1 MAIID
6 DIQNSERLLDL
17 SNKIIDAVNE
27 RRKLLKKIDADEQ
40 LHLFTIK
47 QQQKLSQDIAANAEK
62 YLGYQIKSKDLD
74 KQIKASKDNIAKSII
89 SSTRSINGQ
98 LNLEQKLINQ
108 RKQSLNDAISLR
120 NKEKEVKKKI
130 EELDIK
136 NSSLEFAKQNQ
147 LRAGNLGLARQI
159 QAEIRENQINAN
171 IKEKQIKL
179 LQEEGQK
186 QKDIAKST
194 FKIIKNAKEAREAQ
208 ARELAF
214 LEKNLII
221 RKQIERSTGLLGG
234 IAKGLSK
241 IPGIGQY
248 IKADEAIDE
257 MEKLAASMEE
267 KGKKSTSFGNRLEI
281 GLKGA
286 SVLAKGL
293 ADNLK
298 SPEAV
303 FTFLIT
309 QANKADQQTTQLAK
323 SLMQTKFEAMQT
335 REEFV
340 GMANA
345 AEDAFINTDKLIEAN
360 ASLGKQLGFNKVFS
374 QDMNQTFVD
383 LTKKIG
389 LSEEAAG
396 GLAKVSIATGKTL
409 KSTEQTIAGVTSKIS
424 AQNGIQLDGKE
435 ILEESGKISGQLL
448 ANFKGNPVAI
458 AEAVAQTKVL
468 GTTLEQ
474 TKNQASKLL
483 DFESSIGSQLKAE
496 LLTGQ
501 QLNLER
507 ARAAALQGDQVK
519 VAKELTAQGMNFN
532 KFSRLNVIQQN
543 AFAEALGLSSDQLTD
558 QLLKQ
563 EAIGK
568 SRSEIVALAGEEAAK
583 RLESLSAQDKFNSAV
598 VKLQDLLGNIVGGPL
613 GTILDILSDT
623 VGLVGKLISGIQS
636 ILGNTLMKGVLG
648 AATGFAVGG
657 IPGLVVGGVAGLAS
671 GVISNADDMTG
682 YGARTLLTPT
692 GAVALNNNDTVIA
705 GTNLF
710 KGNDVTS
717 YPKGALNL
725 GGSDNSRLEDL
736 MTTLIDV
743 TKSSNNKQFGVNL
756 DGRAV
761 GTGVVRAT
769 YRSA

>member
-1 MAIID
+1 
-6 DIQNSERLLDL
+6 
-17 SNKIIDAVNE
+17 
-27 RRKLLKKIDADEQ
+27 
-40 LHLFTIK
+40 
-47 QQQKLSQDIAANAEK
+47 
-62 YLGYQIKSKDLD
+62 
-74 KQIKASKDNIAKSII
+74 
-89 SSTRSINGQ
+89 
-98 LNLEQKLINQ
+98 
-108 RKQSLNDAISLR
+108 
-120 NKEKEVKKKI
+120 
-130 EELDIK
+130 
-136 NSSLEFAKQNQ
+136 
-147 LRAGNLGLARQI
+147 
-159 QAEIRENQINAN
+159 
-171 IKEKQIKL
+171 
-179 LQEEGQK
+179 
-186 QKDIAKST
+186 
-194 FKIIKNAKEAREAQ
+194 
-208 ARELAF
+208 
-214 LEKNLII
+214 
-221 RKQIERSTGLLGG
+221 
-234 IAKGLSK
+234 
-241 IPGIGQY
+241 
-248 IKADEAIDE
+248 
-257 MEKLAASMEE
+257 
-267 KGKKSTSFGNRLEI
+267 
-281 GLKGA
+281 
-286 SVLAKGL
+286 
-293 ADNLK
+293 
-298 SPEAV
+298 
-303 FTFLIT
+303 
-309 QANKADQQTTQLAK
+309 
-323 SLMQTKFEAMQT
+323 
-335 REEFV
+335 
-340 GMANA
+340 
-345 AEDAFINTDKLIEAN
+345 
-360 ASLGKQLGFNKVFS
+360 
-374 QDMNQTFVD
+374 MNQTFVD

-657 IPGLVVGGVAGLAS
+657 IPGLVVGGVAGLTS

>member
-267 KGKKSTSFGNRLEI
+267 KGEKSTSFGNRLEI

-303 FTFLIT
+303 FTFLVT

-657 IPGLVVGGVAGLAS
+657 IPGLVVGGVAGLTS

-725 GGSDNSRLEDL
+725 GSSDNSRLEDL
-736 MTTLIDV
+736 ITTLIDV

>member
-1 MAIID
+1 MAD
-6 DIQNSERLLDL
+6 QL
-17 SNKIIDAVNE
+17 SP
-27 RRKLLKKIDADEQ
+27 
-40 LHLFTIK
+40 
-47 QQQKLSQDIAANAEK
+47 
-62 YLGYQIKSKDLD
+62 KDLAEL
-74 KQIKASKDNIAKSII
+74 KQLYKDLQGIQIPDMDAFV
-89 SSTRSINGQ
+89 RSIGGIEAARK
-98 LNLEQKLINQ
+98 NLEQMRKEFQNINSDITYLVGHLKDATREVSNQTNAIKDTRKAYNSLSSIASKLKYDQDGISRLNKKDLESISKKVVQERQNLEAARATNIERAKFLKNELRNNRTLDDETKARYLSEKKLIE
-108 RKQSLNDAISLR
+108 KAISESDSFLKDTTNGYSLLEGAI
-120 NKEKEVKKKI
+120 NKRIEKE
-130 EELDIK
+130 
-136 NSSLEFAKQNQ
+136 
-147 LRAGNLGLARQI
+147 NL
-159 QAEIRENQINAN
+159 AN
-171 IKEKQIKL
+171 K
-179 LQEEGQK
+179 
-186 QKDIAKST
+186 A
-194 FKIIKNAKEAREAQ
+194 
-208 ARELAF
+208 
-214 LEKNLII
+214 
-221 RKQIERSTGLLGG
+221 LGVSG
-234 IAKGLSK
+234 ALVKGLSSAMDKLGLGGLINLENVKEKMQEVADTAAGKGK
-241 IPGIGQY
+241 ITFGDQLKVLGTGISESFKGIG
-248 IKADEAIDE
+248 E
-257 MEKLAASMEE
+257 S
-267 KGKKSTSFGNRLEI
+267 
-281 GLKGA
+281 LKDPA
-286 SVLAKGL
+286 TIM
-293 ADNLK
+293 
-298 SPEAV
+298 
-303 FTFLIT
+303 TFLVT
-309 QANKADQQTTQLAK
+309 QANKADQQTTKLAK
-323 SLMQTKFEAMQT
+323 SMMQTKFEAMQT
-335 REEFV
+335 REQFV

-345 AEDAFINTDKLIEAN
+345 SGDAFINTDKLLEAN
-360 ASLGKQLGFNKVFS
+360 AELGKQMGFNKVFS

-396 GLAKVSIATGKTL
+396 GLARISTATGRTL
-409 KSTEQTIAGVTSKIS
+409 KATERTIAETTSRIS
-424 AQNGIQLDGKE
+424 AQNGIQLDGKD

-448 ANFKGNPVAI
+448 ANFKGNPAAI

-507 ARAAALQGDQVK
+507 ARAYALQGNQVG

-583 RLESLSAQDKFNSAV
+583 RLESLTAQDKFNSAV
-598 VKLQDLLGNIVGGPL
+598 EKLQDLLGNIVGGPL
-613 GTILDILSDT
+613 GAIINILSDA
-623 VGLVGKLISGIQS
+623 VSLVGKLISGIQS

-648 AATGFAVGG
+648 AAVGFAVGG

-671 GVISNADDMTG
+671 GVMSNADDMTG

-717 YPKGALNL
+717 YPEGALNL
-725 GGSDNSRLEDL
+725 GGNNSRIENLLEK
-736 MTTLIDV
+736 LIGV
-743 TKSSNNKQFGVNL
+743 SSNQQLSVDL

-761 GTGVVRAT
+761 GRGTVMAT